1 MSGVTNLCAPVHGNS
16 LLSSLCV
23 GFVLSCYN
31 ILNWQLN
38 VQCRIV
44 HPFRDRN
51 DISSLNSCAIFSIN
65 SFHSPPF
72 VSDPLKSLEMKW
84 LLAILLVIPVQLA
97 CAFDVTTD
105 VIFTLYSKP
114 FLAQPNTVLS
124 IYDSGVSI
132 TASPFNPSLPTRI
145 IIPGSP
151 TTGTTE
157 VVNAIRDAY
166 YNAGDFNVIGV
177 KWDAAFTGGNTA
189 VKTKAVGDAVGT
201 LVQQLVQYK
210 SANPATVTIIG
221 HCAGCNTAG
230 YAGRQFQLITSPS
243 RMVGVIVGLDPL
255 LVDTLLIRQLD
266 VTDAAFVQTIQTGSN
281 PVGIGRASYFPNA
294 PLLTGLPG
302 CGLLDAVCKQKRAY
316 LYFASSLSNVFP
328 AKSQAIL
335 LPPPDSYMGG
345 LNIDTTASGGYTV
358 KTTANPPYV

>member
-1 MSGVTNLCAPVHGNS
+1 MLNNERELPPIIVRRICRATKY
-16 LLSSLCV
+16 
-23 GFVLSCYN
+23 CY
-31 ILNWQLN
+31 LK
-38 VQCRIV
+38 VQYQIV
-44 HPFRDRN
+44 HPHTPFRDRN
-51 DISSLNSCAIFSIN
+51 DTSSLNSCAIFSLN
-65 SFHSPPF
+65 SMHITTFF
-72 VSDPLKSLEMKW
+72 SDPLKPLEMKW
-84 LLAILLVIPVQLA
+84 LIAILLVIPVQLV

-105 VIFTLYSKP
+105 VIYTLYSKTP
-114 FLAQPNTVLS
+114 PPANKVLS

-132 TASPFNPSLPTRI
+132 TASHFDPSLPTRI

-151 TTGTTE
+151 TTGTSE
-157 VVNAIRDAY
+157 VVNAIRNAY
-166 YNAGDFNVIGV
+166 YNAGSFNVIGV
-177 KWDAAFTGGNTA
+177 QWDSAFTGGITA
-189 VKTKAVGDAVGT
+189 VKTKAVGDAVGA

-221 HCAGCNTAG
+221 HCAGCNAAG
-230 YAGRQFQLITSPS
+230 YAGRAFQLITSPS
-243 RMVGVIVGLDPL
+243 KMVGVIVGLDPL

-302 CGLLDAVCKQKRAY
+302 CGLLDVVCKQKRAY
-316 LYFASSLSNVFP
+316 LYFASSLSNTFP
-328 AKSQAIL
+328 AKSQTIL

-345 LNIDTTASGGYTV
+345 LTIDTTASGGYSV